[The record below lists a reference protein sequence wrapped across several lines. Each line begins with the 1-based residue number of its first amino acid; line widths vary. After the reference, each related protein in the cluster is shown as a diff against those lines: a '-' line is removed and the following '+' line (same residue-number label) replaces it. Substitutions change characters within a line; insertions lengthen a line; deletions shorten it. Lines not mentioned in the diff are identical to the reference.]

1 MERINKAPK
10 ECSGTE
16 LKKFNKLVSEDGEV
30 SLAGFLQRTQRS
42 PPFIND
48 VDCVA
53 NIRFYRYTPFLI
65 GSISARPYSL
75 SRKQVYTLKLP
86 NWFKI
91 VWWTLLT
98 AALTH
103 FLYNRYPDLTKG
115 NASVADI
122 VVFVIWIA
130 LLLAPLFNEVSMFGL
145 KLKQEMDELK
155 GFLTAQVSEIRSDV
169 RNAVDVRTTFSPHF
183 NLPLP
188 AADAQ
193 LPDLEARIKSALIDA
208 LAAHGV
214 PLPPAPVPI
223 TAPDDTAFLF
233 AARYNIELEM
243 RRIAEELQIDTDNSS
258 RHRRVIPI
266 QQLARHLSESNL
278 LEPRLVSAIRE
289 VYSIC
294 SYAIHGE
301 PVSEAQLA
309 FVHELAP
316 ELVATLKAIRH

>member
-1 MERINKAPK
+1 M
-10 ECSGTE
+10 
-16 LKKFNKLVSEDGEV
+16 
-30 SLAGFLQRTQRS
+30 
-42 PPFIND
+42 
-48 VDCVA
+48 
-53 NIRFYRYTPFLI
+53 
-65 GSISARPYSL
+65 
-75 SRKQVYTLKLP
+75 KLP
-86 NWFKI
+86 NWFK
-91 VWWTLLT
+91 VLWWILLT
-98 AALTH
+98 AALTY

-115 NASVADI
+115 HASHADI
-122 VVFVIWIA
+122 VVFIIWIA
-130 LLLAPLFNEVSMFGL
+130 LLLAPLFNEVSLFGL
-145 KLKQEMDELK
+145 KLKHEIDELK
-155 GFLTAQVSEIRSDV
+155 GFVSAQILEIRSDV

-193 LPDLEARIKSALIDA
+193 LPDLEVRIKSALNDA

-214 PLPPAPVPI
+214 PLPPPPAPI

-243 RRIAEELQIDTDNSS
+243 RRIAEELQIDTSDTS
-258 RHRRVIPI
+258 RQRKIISV
-266 QQLARHLSESNL
+266 QQLARYLSESNL
-278 LEPRLVSAIRE
+278 IEPRLVSAIRE